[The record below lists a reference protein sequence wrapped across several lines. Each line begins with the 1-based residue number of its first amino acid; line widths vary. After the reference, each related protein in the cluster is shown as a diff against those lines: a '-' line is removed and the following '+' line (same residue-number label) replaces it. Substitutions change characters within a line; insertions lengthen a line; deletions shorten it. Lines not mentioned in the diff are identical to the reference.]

1 METSGNISFAGVIR
15 GLIGVTFILIVCYLL
30 SENRK
35 AISWKVVFAGLSCQ
49 FALGIGVIYIP
60 AFYRTFEFLASL
72 FIRVINFSKEGSR
85 FVFGDLVNV
94 DKIGFVFAFQI
105 LPAIVFIGALTGLL
119 YYYGIIQLVVRFFAR
134 ILQRVMKLSGPESLA
149 TAANMFLGQSESP
162 LVIKQYL
169 EKMTR
174 PEIFQIMVAGMS
186 MLAGT
191 VLAAYIGFLAGNNP
205 VQQLMFAKHLIAAS
219 VMAAPGA
226 IVIAKMLI
234 PQTELFEISTEL
246 KTERY
251 DSNVLGAIFHGTGDG
266 LKLAVNVAAM
276 LIVFVALMS
285 LINYIALKIGVWT
298 HLNWL
303 VVNVT
308 GGKYHELSLQLILG
322 YCFAPV
328 MWLIGVCSDDM
339 VITGRLLGEKIILT
353 EFIGYINLGVLKA
366 SGAFAEQK
374 SIIIATYFLS
384 GFANFASIGVQIGCI
399 GSLAPGK
406 KALVSSLGIKAMLAG
421 TLASLLSATMIGM
434 LWG

>member
-1 METSGNISFAGVIR
+1 MEASGNISLAGIIH
-15 GLIGVTFILIVCYLL
+15 GLIGVTFILLVCYFL
-30 SENRK
+30 SENRR
-35 AISWKVVFAGLSCQ
+35 AISWKVVFAGLLCQ

-60 AFYRTFEFLASL
+60 AFYRTFELLASI

-85 FVFGDLVNV
+85 FVFGDLVDV
-94 DKIGFVFAFQI
+94 HKIGYVFAFQV

-119 YYYGIIQLVVRFFAR
+119 YYYGIIQWVVRFFAK
-134 ILQRVMKLSGPESLA
+134 ILQKVLKLSGPESLA

-169 EKMTR
+169 EKMSR
-174 PEIFQIMVAGMS
+174 PEIFQVMVAGMS

-191 VLAAYIGFLAGNNP
+191 VLAAYIGFLAGNDP
-205 VQQLMFAKHLIAAS
+205 AQQLIYAKHLIAAS

-234 PQTELFEISTEL
+234 PQTGEFESSMVL
-246 KTERY
+246 DKNSQ
-251 DSNVLGAIFHGTGDG
+251 DSNVLGAVFHGTGDG
-266 LKLAVNVAAM
+266 IKLAVNVAAM
-276 LIVFVALMS
+276 LIVFVALMA
-285 LINYIALKIGVWT
+285 LINYFALKIGNWT
-298 HLNWL
+298 HLNE
-303 VVNVT
+303 VIVRVT

-328 MWLIGVCSDDM
+328 MWLVGVCSDDI

-353 EFIGYINLGVLKA
+353 EFIGYINLGVLKT

-406 KALVSSLGIKAMLAG
+406 KALVSSLGMKAMLAG